1 MSETNPPEATQDN
14 SNVAKGTRGSH
25 KNKQSRF
32 DGGKKKRSE
41 DNKKSRFAGDT
52 PDMLGHVFQVHSEQ
66 RTRGQFQDTL
76 DQLRIYASTNYKKEV
91 KYMRKLFTDIE
102 TPIVPRPVRLPR
114 TTRRKVRT
122 GVTTRGQRQSSD
134 TAVTSTE
141 EEGSDDNI
149 EAAIYAEEV
158 KTYVK
163 EKRNLEAALASL
175 FNIVRGQCS
184 KLMKHRVMA
193 SEEYD

>member
-1 MSETNPPEATQDN
+1 M
-14 SNVAKGTRGSH
+14 
-25 KNKQSRF
+25 
-32 DGGKKKRSE
+32 
-41 DNKKSRFAGDT
+41 
-52 PDMLGHVFQVHSEQ
+52 
-66 RTRGQFQDTL
+66 

-102 TPIVPRPVRLPR
+102 IPNVPRPVKLPR

-134 TAVTSTE
+134 AAVTSTE

-149 EAAIYAEEV
+149 EATIYAEEV

-175 FNIVRGQCS
+175 FNIVWGQCS